1 MTTAA
6 TATAGLDLLLK
17 PIQPYLDTP
26 GLTEL
31 VINRPGEVGTEI
43 GRAWQW
49 HQEPGLNLLHLRML
63 ANAVANHTR
72 QAITEQN
79 PICSSHLPDGSRIQI
94 VIPPAVHGETVS
106 VTIRKPSPVLMTL
119 ANLQDRGVFTRT
131 RMVAGL
137 DRDPVDDELLQ
148 LLHTGNPVAFLI
160 RAVEARKNILIS
172 GPTGSG
178 KTTISKALI
187 PFIPEWE
194 RLITIEDTLELEIP
208 HRNTVRMLYSK
219 DGNGRSKAGPK
230 QLLESSLRMR
240 PDRILLQELRDG
252 VAWYYLRNVNSGHP
266 GSITTVHANS
276 PALAFEQLT
285 LLVKE
290 SEGGRD
296 LGRDDIRALLHILI
310 DVVVQCHAGPDG
322 YAVTEIDF
330 DPDRKK
336 TSRIAGLTVLRGAA

>member
-1 MTTAA
+1 LSPSPS
-6 TATAGLDLLLK
+6 GLDLLLK
-17 PIQPYLDTP
+17 PILPYLAAE

-31 VINRPGEVGTEI
+31 VVNRPGELGTEI
-43 GRAWQW
+43 RRAWSW
-49 HQEPGLNLLHLRML
+49 HSVPELDQPHLRML
-63 ANAVANHTR
+63 ANAVANHTH
-72 QAITEQN
+72 QSISEQN

-94 VIPPAVHGETVS
+94 VIPPAVEPGTVS
-106 VTIRKPSPVLMTL
+106 VTIRKPAPVAFSLQDL
-119 ANLQDRGVFTRT
+119 ADRGVFTRT
-131 RMVAGL
+131 RMSRSIE
-137 DRDPVDDELLQ
+137 RDPVDGELLR
-148 LLHTGNPVAFLI
+148 LLQGGNPVAFLE
-160 RAVEARKNILIS
+160 RAVQARKNILVS

-187 PFIPEWE
+187 PLIPAWE
-194 RLITIEDTLELEIP
+194 RLITIEDTFELEIP

-219 DGNGRSKAGPK
+219 DGHGRSKAGPK

-296 LGRDDIRALLHILI
+296 LARDDIRSLLHILI
-310 DVVVQCHAGPDG
+310 DVVIQCQAGPDG

-330 DPDRKK
+330 DPDRKHPE
-336 TSRIAGLTVLRGAA
+336 RLAGAAILKGAA

>member
-1 MTTAA
+1 MSSPT
-6 TATAGLDLLLK
+6 GLDLLLK
-17 PIQPYLDTP
+17 PILPHLAAD

-31 VINRPGEVGTEI
+31 VINRPGELGAEI
-43 GRAWQW
+43 RRAWSW
-49 HQEPGLNLLHLRML
+49 HSVPQLDQHHLRML

-72 QAITEQN
+72 QSISEQN

-94 VIPPAVHGETVS
+94 VIPPAVGPGTVS
-106 VTIRKPSPVLMTL
+106 VTIRKPSPVTFS
-119 ANLQDRGVFTRT
+119 LQDLARGGLFART
-131 RMVAGL
+131 RMSRTP
-137 DRDPVDDELLQ
+137 DRDTVDAELLR
-148 LLHTGNPVAFLI
+148 LLQDGDPVAFLE
-160 RAVEARKNILIS
+160 RAVQARKNILIS

-187 PFIPEWE
+187 PLIPSWE
-194 RLITIEDTLELEIP
+194 RLITIEDTFELEVP
-208 HRNTVRMLYSK
+208 HQNVVRMLYSK
-219 DGNGRSKAGPK
+219 DGHGRSKAGPK

-276 PALAFEQLT
+276 TALAFEQLT

-296 LGRDDIRALLHILI
+296 LARDDIRALLHILV
-310 DVVVQCHAGPDG
+310 DVVIQCQAGPDG

-330 DPDRKK
+330 DPDRQH
-336 TSRIAGLTVLRGAA
+336 SGRLAGLLRGAV